1 MPGPETD
8 IAERLGRSRFLR
20 RGNKGVGGW
29 LIAENLPRGAWILR
43 STTVALRQ
51 DPNTRRRPMVQQV
64 RAHDAYFNHQPRT
77 VSDRRLA
84 TLDLTAV
91 VVSTIMALGP
101 LTAYAVVG

>member
-1 MPGPETD
+1 
-8 IAERLGRSRFLR
+8 
-20 RGNKGVGGW
+20 
-29 LIAENLPRGAWILR
+29 
-43 STTVALRQ
+43 
-51 DPNTRRRPMVQQV
+51 MVQQV